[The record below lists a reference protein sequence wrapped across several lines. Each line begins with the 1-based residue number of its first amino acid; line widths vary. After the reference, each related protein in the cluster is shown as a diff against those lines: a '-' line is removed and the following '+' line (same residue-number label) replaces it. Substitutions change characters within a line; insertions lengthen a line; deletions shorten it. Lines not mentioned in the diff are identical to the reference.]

1 MPSDFPGPT
10 QCWRANACAD
20 PVLPCSAVQEVAI
33 ALVRLHQRFTFEL
46 APELQ
51 TGDLELTFNITFKP
65 KGGLPMTLKP
75 RA

>member
-1 MPSDFPGPT
+1 M
-10 QCWRANACAD
+10 R
-20 PVLPCSAVQEVAI
+20 I
-33 ALVRLHQRFTFEL
+33 HQRFTFEL

-51 TGDLELTFNITFKP
+51 TGDLELTFNVTWRP

>member
-1 MPSDFPGPT
+1 MLT
-10 QCWRANACAD
+10 QA
-20 PVLPCSAVQEVAI
+20 LPCSAVQEVAI